1 MSNRGGM
8 QHPNDSAADILY
20 LVDQLE
26 ELVGV
31 GKRVP
36 LSNRVMVEEADFLA
50 LVDQLRVAL
59 PNEIKQAQRVIKDR
73 ERIIGEAQD
82 EAARIVQTARDRAEL
97 MVSQNVILAEA
108 RQRGEEI
115 LRQSEEQSQRTRGEM
130 DVFVLEQIQLVE
142 DAVRRGMAVMEDSVE
157 RTLETME
164 NAKDAVRG

>member
-1 MSNRGGM
+1 MSNRSGM
-8 QHPNDSAADILY
+8 QPPNDSAADILW
-20 LVDQLE
+20 LLTQLE

-36 LSNRVMVEEADFLA
+36 LSNRVMVEEDDFLA
-50 LVDQLRVAL
+50 ITDQLRVAL
-59 PNEIKQAQRVIKDR
+59 PAEIKQAQRVFKDR

-82 EAARIVQTARDRAEL
+82 EAARIVQTARERAEM

-115 LRQSEEQSQRTRGEM
+115 LRGAEEQAQRTRGEM

-157 RTLETME
+157 RTLDTME

>member
-1 MSNRGGM
+1 MSNRGDM
-8 QHPNDSAADILY
+8 QHPGDNAADVLY
-20 LVDQLE
+20 LLDELE
-26 ELVGV
+26 ELVGG

-50 LVDQLRVAL
+50 IVDQLRVAL
-59 PNEIKQAQRVIKDR
+59 PNEMKQAQRVIKER

-82 EAARIVQTARDRAEL
+82 EASRIVQTARDRAEM

-115 LRQSEEQSQRTRGEM
+115 LRQAEEQAQRTRGEM
-130 DVFVLEQIQLVE
+130 DVFVLEQVQLVE
-142 DAVRRGMAVMEDSVE
+142 DAVRRGMAVMEDAVE
-157 RTLETME
+157 RTLDTME